1 MKKAPWGILASVCAH
16 VVLYLTIGVTL
27 AFVILDKI
35 AAQTNDTASFFG
47 TWWQVLLFIADIVFA
62 GLCGFCF
69 YMFLKKRKLNKEVAI
84 DEI

>member
-16 VVLYLTIGVTL
+16 IVLYLTIGVTL
-27 AFVILDKI
+27 AFVILNKI

-47 TWWQVLLFIADIVFA
+47 TWWQVLLFIADIIFA
-62 GLCGFCF
+62 VLCGGCL
-69 YMFLKKRKLNKEVAI
+69 YMFLKKRKLKMEETT